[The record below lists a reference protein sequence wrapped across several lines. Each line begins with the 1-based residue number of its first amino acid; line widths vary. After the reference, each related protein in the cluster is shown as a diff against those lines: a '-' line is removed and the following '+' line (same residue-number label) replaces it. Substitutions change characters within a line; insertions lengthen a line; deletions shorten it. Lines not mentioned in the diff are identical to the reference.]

1 MAGFSLGCRY
11 TKFCIDSSVISMNK
25 ARTARKGERKTKEEK
40 EERIKGITE
49 LFKRR
54 ALIPS

>member
-1 MAGFSLGCRY
+1 
-11 TKFCIDSSVISMNK
+11 MNK